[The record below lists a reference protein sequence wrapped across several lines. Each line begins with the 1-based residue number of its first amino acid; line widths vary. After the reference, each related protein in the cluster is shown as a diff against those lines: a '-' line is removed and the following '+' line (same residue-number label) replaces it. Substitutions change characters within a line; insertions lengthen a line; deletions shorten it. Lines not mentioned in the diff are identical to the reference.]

1 MYPYP
6 FRIWYDIEQRYISFN
21 FDDILVKRDYMQKA
35 YRYVLLDEGWSYDE
49 IPITVYNT
57 APIEQ
62 FTGQYTGSGEPIYVD
77 FPKN

>member
-6 FRIWYDIEQRYISFN
+6 LRIWYDIEQRYISFN
-21 FDDILVKRDYMQKA
+21 FDDILVKRDYRQKA

-49 IPITVYNT
+49 IPIT
-57 APIEQ
+57 
-62 FTGQYTGSGEPIYVD
+62 GQYTGSGEPIYVD

>member
-21 FDDILVKRDYMQKA
+21 FDDILVKRDYRQKA
-35 YRYVLLDEGWSYDE
+35 YRYVLLDDGWSYDE

-57 APIEQ
+57 APIKQ